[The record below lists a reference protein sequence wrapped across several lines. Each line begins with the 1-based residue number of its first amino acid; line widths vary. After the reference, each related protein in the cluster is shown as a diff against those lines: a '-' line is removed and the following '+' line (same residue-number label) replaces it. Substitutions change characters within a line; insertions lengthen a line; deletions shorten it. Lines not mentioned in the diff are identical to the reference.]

1 MAKSPDEL
9 TKPATHLFGDPEDL
23 LLDRAERARR
33 QWQKEV
39 PEVADKLT
47 PMVLLGRLNE
57 AAQVMSRD
65 YLVPAYAEIGLKIGE
80 FDVLATLV
88 RSGPPYKLTPTELY
102 RTTMMSSGG
111 MTARLDKL
119 EKAGLVERC
128 PHPEDRRALTVCL
141 TPKGLE
147 LVKGKIPDYVETQ
160 QKAVSG
166 LSGEEQDQLS
176 ALLEKLIRSAND
188 PLARK

>member
-1 MAKSPDEL
+1 MSKSPSSRAKNPD
-9 TKPATHLFGDPEDL
+9 HMFGDPEEL
-23 LLDRAERARR
+23 LMDRAERARQ

-39 PEVADKLT
+39 PEIADKLT
-47 PMVLLGRLNE
+47 PMVVLGRINE
-57 AAQVMSRD
+57 ASQMMTAD
-65 YLVPAYAEIGLKIGE
+65 YLTPAYAKIGLKLGE

-128 PHPEDRRALTVCL
+128 PHPEDRRALTVCV
-141 TPKGLE
+141 TDKGLS
-147 LVKGKIPDYVETQ
+147 LVKGMMPDYVEAQ
-160 QKAVSG
+160 AAAVDG
-166 LSGEEQDQLS
+166 LSKDEQQQLGN
-176 ALLEKLIRSAND
+176 LLQKLIRTANE
-188 PLARK
+188 KKTG

>member
-1 MAKSPDEL
+1 MANSPDEQN
-9 TKPATHLFGDPEDL
+9 KPANHLFGDPEDL

-119 EKAGLVERC
+119 ERAGLVERC

-141 TPKGLE
+141 TTKGLE

-166 LSGEEQDQLS
+166 LSNAEQDQLS

>member
-1 MAKSPDEL
+1 
-9 TKPATHLFGDPEDL
+9 
-23 LLDRAERARR
+23 
-33 QWQKEV
+33 
-39 PEVADKLT
+39 
-47 PMVLLGRLNE
+47 
-57 AAQVMSRD
+57 
-65 YLVPAYAEIGLKIGE
+65 
-80 FDVLATLV
+80 
-88 RSGPPYKLTPTELY
+88 
-102 RTTMMSSGG
+102 MMSSGG

-119 EKAGLVERC
+119 EKADLVERC

-166 LSGEEQDQLS
+166 LSVEEQDQLS

-188 PLARK
+188 PLARKQSPPSLTKTRRLCF